1 MPQITALSAWR
12 RKCRYFNLLF
22 PLEGATELLNRFRRF
37 QTSAAKGRTA
47 RGGGT
52 SFHSTRRL
60 QFYCEECRYAA
71 LNATKNRSILCTAA

>member
-12 RKCRYFNLLF
+12 RKCRYFNRLF
-22 PLEGATELLNRFRRF
+22 PQKGAIKPLNRFRRF